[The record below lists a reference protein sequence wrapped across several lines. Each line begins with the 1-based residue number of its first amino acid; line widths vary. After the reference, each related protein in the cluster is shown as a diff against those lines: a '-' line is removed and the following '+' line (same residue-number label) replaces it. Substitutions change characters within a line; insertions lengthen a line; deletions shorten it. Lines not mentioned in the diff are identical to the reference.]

1 MKLPGYAFL
10 ESLLMF
16 GVRPGLDTTQ
26 TLCDAL
32 NSPQKSFETIHVV
45 GTNGKGSTSYYLSLI
60 LSAHGKKTALYTS
73 PHLVSLRERLRI
85 GNIPVSE
92 MELNEALLEV
102 QQAAIQTKITPTYF
116 EALTVAAFL
125 ICRNKKIDVLV
136 AEAGLGGKFDATAI
150 AQGKMT
156 VLTSIGLEHTAVLG
170 CTLEAILGE
179 KLGIMKKK
187 SKLVHFPI
195 PEHLWQEFEKQKKI
209 IEFQE
214 VPNYSFPCPSLKNK
228 GIHYKENAKL
238 ALSAA
243 QNFLEESFKKE
254 IAENALKN
262 VFWPGRMQL
271 LYDKQGNLKFILDGA
286 HNSHAITRL
295 AETLNT
301 EFPNQKF
308 PTLMGVLQDKDLKE
322 MLNILQNHILKYY
335 PVRTPYERFRNT
347 ETMTQEILN
356 LGFMAENAGMIS
368 RELLYQI
375 ANENKTP
382 ILITGSLYLIGACI
396 EFLKEDF
403 DDLAFFRG
411 MKLENNEKH

>member
-16 GVRPGLDTTQ
+16 GVRPGLDSTQ

-170 CTLEAILGE
+170 YTLEAILGE

-308 PTLMGVLQDKDLKE
+308 PTLLGVLQDKDLKE

>member
-60 LSAHGKKTALYTS
+60 LSAHGKKTGLYTS

-170 CTLEAILGE
+170 YTLEAILGE

-308 PTLMGVLQDKDLKE
+308 PTLLGVLQDKDLKE

>member
-1 MKLPGYAFL
+1 MKLSGYAFL

-60 LSAHGKKTALYTS
+60 LSAHGKKTGLYTS

-92 MELNEALLEV
+92 MELNKALLEV

-308 PTLMGVLQDKDLKE
+308 PTLLGVLQDKDLKE

>member
-60 LSAHGKKTALYTS
+60 LSAHGKKTGLYTS

-156 VLTSIGLEHTAVLG
+156 VLASIGLEHTAVLG
-170 CTLEAILGE
+170 YTLEAILGE

-308 PTLMGVLQDKDLKE
+308 PTLLGVLQDKDFKE

>member
-60 LSAHGKKTALYTS
+60 LSAHGKKTGLYTS

-116 EALTVAAFL
+116 EALTVATFL

-170 CTLEAILGE
+170 YTLEAILGE

-195 PEHLWQEFEKQKKI
+195 PEHLWPEFEKQKKI

>member
-156 VLTSIGLEHTAVLG
+156 VLISIGLEHTAVLG
-170 CTLEAILGE
+170 YTLEAILGE

-295 AETLNT
+295 AETLDT

-308 PTLMGVLQDKDLKE
+308 PTLLGVLQDKDLKE

>member
-60 LSAHGKKTALYTS
+60 LSAHGKKTGLYTS

-170 CTLEAILGE
+170 YTLEAILGE

-195 PEHLWQEFEKQKKI
+195 PEHLWPEFEKQKKI

-295 AETLNT
+295 AETLDT

-308 PTLMGVLQDKDLKE
+308 PTLLGVLQDKDLKE

>member
-60 LSAHGKKTALYTS
+60 LSAHGKKTGLYTS

-102 QQAAIQTKITPTYF
+102 QQATIQTKITPTYF

-170 CTLEAILGE
+170 YTLEAILGE

-308 PTLMGVLQDKDLKE
+308 PTLLGVLQDKDLKE

>member
-170 CTLEAILGE
+170 YTLEAILGE

-308 PTLMGVLQDKDLKE
+308 PTLLGVLQDKDLKE

>member
-60 LSAHGKKTALYTS
+60 LSAHGKKTGLYTS

-156 VLTSIGLEHTAVLG
+156 ILTSIGLEHTAVLG
-170 CTLEAILGE
+170 YTLEAILGE

-308 PTLMGVLQDKDLKE
+308 PTLLGVLQDKDLKE
-322 MLNILQNHILKYY
+322 MLNILQNHVLKYY

>member
-16 GVRPGLDTTQ
+16 GVRPGLDTIQ

-170 CTLEAILGE
+170 YTLEAILGE

-308 PTLMGVLQDKDLKE
+308 PTLLGVLQDKDLKE

>member
-60 LSAHGKKTALYTS
+60 LSAHGKKTGLYTS

-170 CTLEAILGE
+170 YTLEAILGE

-271 LYDKQGNLKFILDGA
+271 LYDKHGNLKFILDGA

-308 PTLMGVLQDKDLKE
+308 PTLLGVLQDKDLKE

-335 PVRTPYERFRNT
+335 PIRTPYERFRNT

>member
-60 LSAHGKKTALYTS
+60 LSAHGKKTGLYTS

-170 CTLEAILGE
+170 YTLEAILGE
-179 KLGIMKKK
+179 KLRIMKKK

-308 PTLMGVLQDKDLKE
+308 PTLLGVLQDKDLKE

-368 RELLYQI
+368 KELLYQI

>member
-170 CTLEAILGE
+170 YTLEAILGE

-308 PTLMGVLQDKDLKE
+308 PTLLGVLQDKDLKE
-322 MLNILQNHILKYY
+322 MLNILQNHVLKYY

-356 LGFMAENAGMIS
+356 LGFMAKNAGMIS
-368 RELLYQI
+368 KELLYQI

>member
-60 LSAHGKKTALYTS
+60 LSAHGKKTGLYTS

-116 EALTVAAFL
+116 EALTVAAFF

-170 CTLEAILGE
+170 YTLEAILGE

-195 PEHLWQEFEKQKKI
+195 PKHLWQEFEKQKKI

-308 PTLMGVLQDKDLKE
+308 PTLLGVLQDKDLKE

>member
-60 LSAHGKKTALYTS
+60 LSAHGKKTGLYTS

-85 GNIPVSE
+85 ANIPVSE

-170 CTLEAILGE
+170 YTLEAILGE

-195 PEHLWQEFEKQKKI
+195 PEHLRQEFEKQKKT

-214 VPNYSFPCPSLKNK
+214 VPNYSFTCPSLKNK

-271 LYDKQGNLKFILDGA
+271 LYDKHGNLKFILDGA

-308 PTLMGVLQDKDLKE
+308 PTLLGVLQDKDLKE

>member
-60 LSAHGKKTALYTS
+60 LSAHEKKTGLYTS

-170 CTLEAILGE
+170 YTLEAILGE

-195 PEHLWQEFEKQKKI
+195 PEHLWPEFEKQKKI

-308 PTLMGVLQDKDLKE
+308 PTLLGVLQDKDLKE

>member
-60 LSAHGKKTALYTS
+60 LSAHRKKTALYTS

-156 VLTSIGLEHTAVLG
+156 ILTSIGLEHTAVLG
-170 CTLEAILGE
+170 YTLEAILGE

-308 PTLMGVLQDKDLKE
+308 PTLLGVLQDKDLKE

-368 RELLYQI
+368 KELLYQI

>member
-60 LSAHGKKTALYTS
+60 LSAHRKKTALYTS

-102 QQAAIQTKITPTYF
+102 QQAAIQIKITPTYF

-156 VLTSIGLEHTAVLG
+156 ILTSIGLEHTAVLG
-170 CTLEAILGE
+170 YTLEAILGE

-308 PTLMGVLQDKDLKE
+308 PTLLGVLQDKDLKE

-368 RELLYQI
+368 KEILYQI

>member
-170 CTLEAILGE
+170 YTLEAILGE

-195 PEHLWQEFEKQKKI
+195 PEHLWPEFEKQKKI

-308 PTLMGVLQDKDLKE
+308 PTLLGVLQDKDLKE

>member
-60 LSAHGKKTALYTS
+60 LSAHGKKTGLYTS

-85 GNIPVSE
+85 ANIPVSE

-195 PEHLWQEFEKQKKI
+195 PEHLWQEFENQKKI

-308 PTLMGVLQDKDLKE
+308 PTLLGVLQDKDLKE
-322 MLNILQNHILKYY
+322 MLNILQNHVLKYY

>member
-60 LSAHGKKTALYTS
+60 LSAHGKKTGLYTS

-150 AQGKMT
+150 AQGKVT

-308 PTLMGVLQDKDLKE
+308 PTLLGVLQDKDLKE

>member
-60 LSAHGKKTALYTS
+60 LSAHGKKTGLYTS

-92 MELNEALLEV
+92 MELNKALLEV

-170 CTLEAILGE
+170 YTLEAILGE

-295 AETLNT
+295 AETLDT

-308 PTLMGVLQDKDLKE
+308 PTLLGVLQDKDLKE

>member
-60 LSAHGKKTALYTS
+60 LSAHGKKTGLYTS

-125 ICRNKKIDVLV
+125 ICKNKKIDVLV

-170 CTLEAILGE
+170 YTLEAILGE

-308 PTLMGVLQDKDLKE
+308 PTLLGVLQDKDLKE

>member
-60 LSAHGKKTALYTS
+60 LSAHGKKTGLYTS

-170 CTLEAILGE
+170 YTLEAILGE

-195 PEHLWQEFEKQKKI
+195 PKHLWQEFEKQKKI

-308 PTLMGVLQDKDLKE
+308 PTLLGVLQDKDLKE

-335 PVRTPYERFRNT
+335 PVRTSYERFRNT
-347 ETMTQEILN
+347 ETTTQEILN

>member
-60 LSAHGKKTALYTS
+60 LSAHGKKTGLYTS

-170 CTLEAILGE
+170 YTHEAILGE

-243 QNFLEESFKKE
+243 QNFLEESLKKE

-308 PTLMGVLQDKDLKE
+308 PTLLGVLQDKDLKE
-322 MLNILQNHILKYY
+322 MLNILQNHVLKYY

-368 RELLYQI
+368 KELLYQI

>member
-136 AEAGLGGKFDATAI
+136 AEAGLGGKFDATTI

-170 CTLEAILGE
+170 YTLEAILGE

-308 PTLMGVLQDKDLKE
+308 PTLLGVLQDKDLKE
-322 MLNILQNHILKYY
+322 MLNILQNHVLKYY

>member
-60 LSAHGKKTALYTS
+60 LSAHEKKTGLYTS

-170 CTLEAILGE
+170 YTLEAILGE

-308 PTLMGVLQDKDLKE
+308 PTLLGVLQDKDLKE

>member
-60 LSAHGKKTALYTS
+60 LSAHGKKTGLYTS

-102 QQAAIQTKITPTYF
+102 QQATIQTKITPTYF

-170 CTLEAILGE
+170 YTLEAILGE

-308 PTLMGVLQDKDLKE
+308 PTLLGVLQDKDLKE
-322 MLNILQNHILKYY
+322 MLNILQNHVLKYY

-368 RELLYQI
+368 KELLYQI

>member
-60 LSAHGKKTALYTS
+60 LSAHGKKTGLYTS

-170 CTLEAILGE
+170 YTLEAILGE
-179 KLGIMKKK
+179 KLRIMKKK

-308 PTLMGVLQDKDLKE
+308 PTLLGVLQDKDLKE

>member
-1 MKLPGYAFL
+1 MKLSGYAFL

-60 LSAHGKKTALYTS
+60 LSAHGKKTGLYTS

-170 CTLEAILGE
+170 YTLEAILGE

-195 PEHLWQEFEKQKKI
+195 PEHLWPEFEKQKKI

-295 AETLNT
+295 AETLDT

-308 PTLMGVLQDKDLKE
+308 PTLLGVLQDKDLKE

>member
-16 GVRPGLDTTQ
+16 GVRPGLDSTQ

-170 CTLEAILGE
+170 YTLEAILGE

-308 PTLMGVLQDKDLKE
+308 PTLLGVLQDKDLKE
-322 MLNILQNHILKYY
+322 MLNILQNHVLKYY

-368 RELLYQI
+368 KELLYQI

>member
-60 LSAHGKKTALYTS
+60 LSAHGKKTGLYTS

-170 CTLEAILGE
+170 YTLEAILGE

-195 PEHLWQEFEKQKKI
+195 PKHLWQEFEKQKKI

-308 PTLMGVLQDKDLKE
+308 PTLLGVLQDKDLKE

-335 PVRTPYERFRNT
+335 PVRTSYERFRNT

>member
-60 LSAHGKKTALYTS
+60 LSAHGKKTGLYTS

-102 QQAAIQTKITPTYF
+102 QQATIQTKITPTYF

-170 CTLEAILGE
+170 YTLEAILGE

-308 PTLMGVLQDKDLKE
+308 PTLLGVLQDKDLKE

-368 RELLYQI
+368 KELLYQI

>member
-16 GVRPGLDTTQ
+16 GVRPGLDSTQ

-60 LSAHGKKTALYTS
+60 LSAHGKKTGLYTS

-170 CTLEAILGE
+170 YTLEAILGE

-308 PTLMGVLQDKDLKE
+308 PTLLGVLQDKDLKE
-322 MLNILQNHILKYY
+322 MLNILQNHVLKYY

>member
-73 PHLVSLRERLRI
+73 PHLVNLRERLRI

-170 CTLEAILGE
+170 YTLEAILGE

-295 AETLNT
+295 AETLDT

-308 PTLMGVLQDKDLKE
+308 PTLLGVLQDKDLKE

>member
-60 LSAHGKKTALYTS
+60 LSAHGKKTGLYTS

-170 CTLEAILGE
+170 YTLEAILGE

-195 PEHLWQEFEKQKKI
+195 PEHLWPEFEKQKKI

-308 PTLMGVLQDKDLKE
+308 PTLLGVLQDKDLKE

>member
-60 LSAHGKKTALYTS
+60 LSAHGKKTGLYTS

-308 PTLMGVLQDKDLKE
+308 PTLLGVLQDKDLKE

>member
-60 LSAHGKKTALYTS
+60 LSAHGKKTGLYTS

-150 AQGKMT
+150 AQGKTT

-308 PTLMGVLQDKDLKE
+308 PTLLGVLQDKDLKE